1 MESSNNKYSIK
12 DLEEKTGVKVRTIRF
27 YIKENLV
34 PPPNGTGGGA
44 SYDDTH
50 LLSLQVIKVLH
61 ESKLKLSGI
70 KEALA
75 GMSPEQMSA
84 LVAEAESGKRNW
96 DNASLRNWVN
106 PEKGNEATVPPCG
119 FSFAAIGSG
128 EEGKSVSD
136 DTSNILSK
144 LTRQAVPAQE
154 TWMRFNPID
163 GVEIQVRDDVDPKT
177 KALVMQLIQQM
188 QNQQ

>member
-1 MESSNNKYSIK
+1 MELSNNKYSIK

-84 LVAEAESGKRNW
+84 LVVEAESGKRNW

-106 PEKGNEATVPPCG
+106 PEKDNEATVPPCG

-177 KALVMQLIQQM
+177 KALVMQLIKQM

>member
-106 PEKGNEATVPPCG
+106 PEVGNKATVPPCG

-136 DTSNILSK
+136 ATSNILSK
-144 LTRQAVPAQE
+144 LNRQAVPTQE
-154 TWMRFNPID
+154 TWMRCNPID
-163 GVEIQVRDDVDPKT
+163 GVEIQVRDDVDQKT
-177 KALVMQLIQQM
+177 KAVVMELIQQM

>member
-1 MESSNNKYSIK
+1 MESNNSKYSIK
-12 DLEEKTGVKVRTIRF
+12 DLEEKTGIRVRTIRF
-27 YIKENLV
+27 YIKEQLV

-50 LLSLQVIKVLH
+50 LLPLQVIKVLH
-61 ESKLKLSGI
+61 ESQLKLNGI

-75 GMSPEQMSA
+75 GMSLEQMSA
-84 LVAEAESGKRNW
+84 LVAEAESGKRIW
-96 DNASLRNWVN
+96 DNASLRNWVH
-106 PEKGNEATVPPCG
+106 PETGYEAAVPPRN
-119 FSFAAIGSG
+119 FSFATIGSRKDG
-128 EEGKSVSD
+128 QPMTGP
-136 DTSNILSK
+136 TSNILSK
-144 LTRQAVPAQE
+144 LTRQAVPVQE
-154 TWMRFNPID
+154 TWMRMCPID